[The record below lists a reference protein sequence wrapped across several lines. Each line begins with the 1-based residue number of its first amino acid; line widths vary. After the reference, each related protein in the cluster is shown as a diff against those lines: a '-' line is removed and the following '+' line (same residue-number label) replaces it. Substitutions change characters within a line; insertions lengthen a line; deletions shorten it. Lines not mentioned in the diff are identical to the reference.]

1 MKLLLILAVVIAFP
15 VALFFVLR
23 MLARRWSRTHS
34 AHPYAVTITP
44 AGLVVY
50 GCVALA
56 LFYALAA
63 YQLHRDSGVGG
74 FIHTHGGIPAA
85 VAVICIIGGLTEAA
99 LRYFGYSTTRTK
111 DKPDV

>member
-1 MKLLLILAVVIAFP
+1 VKLLLVLAIVIGFP

-23 MLARRWSRTHS
+23 ALARRWTRTHS
-34 AHPYAVTITP
+34 AHPYAATITP
-44 AGLVVY
+44 AGLVIY

-56 LFYALAA
+56 LFYSLAA
-63 YQLHRDSGVGG
+63 YQLHRDSGAAG

-85 VAVICIIGGLTEAA
+85 VAVICIVGGLAEAA

-111 DKPDV
+111 DKRDV